1 MSIQFDYIEEEFSR
15 LGTQFL
21 KRKKKKRVKQVLRHV
36 HSINNERTKIKVKRV
51 NLYGQGSPW
60 NREKHRRML
69 SLRRRL
75 DHRI

>member
-1 MSIQFDYIEEEFSR
+1 MVYEYSICLYRRGIFKIGNTIF
-15 LGTQFL
+15 
-21 KRKKKKRVKQVLRHV
+21 KKKKKVKQVLRHV
-36 HSINNERTKIKVKRV
+36 HSINNERIKIKVKRV

-69 SLRRRL
+69 SLRRRR

>member
-1 MSIQFDYIEEEFSR
+1 MSIQFDYIEKEFSR

-21 KRKKKKRVKQVLRHV
+21 KRKKERVKQVLRHV

-60 NREKHRRML
+60 NQEKHRRML